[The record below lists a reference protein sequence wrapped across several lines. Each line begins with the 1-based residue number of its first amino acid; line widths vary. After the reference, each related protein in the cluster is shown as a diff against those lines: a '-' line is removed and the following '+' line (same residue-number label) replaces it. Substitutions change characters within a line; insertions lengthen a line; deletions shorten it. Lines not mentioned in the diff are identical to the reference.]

1 MDVKRNTCDVFDVVN
16 FISSDWEVKHV
27 VIGFFEVMY
36 TNNVVTTP
44 KVQTLFETFS
54 MIQKIVGCKFFKVY

>member
-27 VIGFFEVMY
+27 IIGFFEVMY

-44 KVQTLFETFS
+44 KCNNCLKHS
-54 MIQKIVGCKFFKVY
+54 L